1 MYHHKGVDNMNYL
14 DLLQSFNNALYNIMG
29 DKCVLSIKLQ
39 VWINGKRFE
48 KNLVDPKEVI
58 DNDDDLLLV
67 Q

>member
-1 MYHHKGVDNMNYL
+1 MHYYKGVDKMNYL
-14 DLLQSFNNALYNIMG
+14 DLLQSFNNTLYSIMG

-48 KNLVDPKEVI
+48 KNLVDTKEVI